1 MLDERAKQIYDGVE
15 HERGRDAYPT
25 DFPNLPEVPIDRYT
39 DAAFYDL
46 EMKHFWPKTWLWAG
60 HVNEIPE
67 PGSYKLFERLGQ
79 SVIIAR
85 GNDGQVRAFHNVCT
99 HRASSLVQEPHGSV
113 RRFTCP
119 YHAWTFS
126 LDGRL
131 VAVPDQA
138 RNFACLDK
146 ADHGLVPV
154 RCETMRGM
162 IYLNLDGNALPLS
175 EYFAT
180 TEQELGSFPL
190 EQMVV
195 RGELVFEMDCNWK
208 ASYDNF
214 LEIYHVSTVHAK
226 SIAPFLDSK
235 SFVVSLFK
243 HGHARF
249 ATRKKGASTIF
260 GKDLVVPDTAS
271 ALFKDHT
278 IGLPMFPN
286 GFAALD
292 PVGFGWQT
300 WWPLARNKSLMV
312 TTLMGWKDQDE
323 AFWTDMKA
331 QMKAISVEDLFL
343 FSNLQRSYESG
354 VRKGAV
360 MSYQEQ
366 QLYWYQE
373 ELDRQIGVENIPEH
387 LRIRPVLASQVQD

>member
-190 EQMVV
+190 EPDPKVV
-195 RGELVFEMDCNWK
+195 EQ
-208 ASYDNF
+208 YQ
-214 LEIYHVSTVHAK
+214 HVMIHA
-226 SIAPFLDSK
+226 
-235 SFVVSLFK
+235 V
-243 HGHARF
+243 
-249 ATRKKGASTIF
+249 
-260 GKDLVVPDTAS
+260 
-271 ALFKDHT
+271 
-278 IGLPMFPN
+278 
-286 GFAALD
+286 
-292 PVGFGWQT
+292 
-300 WWPLARNKSLMV
+300 LAR
-312 TTLMGWKDQDE
+312 D
-323 AFWTDMKA
+323 
-331 QMKAISVEDLFL
+331 
-343 FSNLQRSYESG
+343 G
-354 VRKGAV
+354 VINGMDWHCSRGA
-360 MSYQEQ
+360 
-366 QLYWYQE
+366 
-373 ELDRQIGVENIPEH
+373 
-387 LRIRPVLASQVQD
+387 